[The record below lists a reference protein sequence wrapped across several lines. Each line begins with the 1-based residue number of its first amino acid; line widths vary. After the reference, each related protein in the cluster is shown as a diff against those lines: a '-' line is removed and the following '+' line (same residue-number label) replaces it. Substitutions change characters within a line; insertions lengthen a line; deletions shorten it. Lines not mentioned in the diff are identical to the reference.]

1 MDNLGEKMT
10 NNYLKTASYILMA
23 GAILFLFKFHLMTSL
38 IGGMAVFLI
47 VNVLHQW
54 IGTKVHS
61 RFAHKATVGIISVVV
76 VSLLVLIGIGIYS
89 GLSFGKAN
97 FANLSSDVLNIIQR
111 LREYLPPSLV
121 KYIPEDLLE
130 LKAKLTENITQHMPG
145 MISAT
150 TSSVK
155 GILHVIIGMLIGGV
169 VAFSFLKDE
178 KKIEVKGIAKEMLSR
193 MTIFANVFQKVV
205 FAQVKISFIN
215 TLLTGAY
222 LMVALPLF
230 GIDIPYAKTLVL
242 LTFLFGLLP
251 VIGNLMSNALIVL
264 LSLMVSFEVAVAS
277 LVFLVVVHKLEYYVN
292 AKITGEQIKTS
303 IWEMLIVMLVLESVF
318 GVIGAVLGPVMYGYL
333 KEELRLHNMI

>member
-1 MDNLGEKMT
+1 
-10 NNYLKTASYILMA
+10 
-23 GAILFLFKFHLMTSL
+23 
-38 IGGMAVFLI
+38 
-47 VNVLHQW
+47 
-54 IGTKVHS
+54 
-61 RFAHKATVGIISVVV
+61 
-76 VSLLVLIGIGIYS
+76 
-89 GLSFGKAN
+89 
-97 FANLSSDVLNIIQR
+97 
-111 LREYLPPSLV
+111 
-121 KYIPEDLLE
+121 
-130 LKAKLTENITQHMPG
+130 

>member
-1 MDNLGEKMT
+1 MT
-10 NNYLKTASYILMA
+10 INYLKQSSYILMA
-23 GAILFLFKFHLMTSL
+23 SAILFLFQFHLMTSL
-38 IGGMAVFLI
+38 IGAMAVFLM

-61 RFAHKATVGIISVVV
+61 RFAHKVTVGIISVVV
-76 VSLLVLIGIGIYS
+76 VSLFVLIGIGIYS

-111 LREYLPPSLV
+111 LRDYLPPGLV

-130 LKAKLTENITQHMPG
+130 LKAKLTENITQHMPS
-145 MISAT
+145 MITAT

-155 GILHVIIGMLIGGV
+155 GIFHVIVGMLIGGV
-169 VAFSFLKDE
+169 VAFSFLKNED
-178 KKIEVKGIAKEMLSR
+178 KIESKGIAKEMIGRIS
-193 MTIFANVFQKVV
+193 IFANVFQKVV

-215 TLLTGAY
+215 ALLTGAY

-264 LSLMVSFEVAVAS
+264 LSLMVSFEVAMAS
-277 LVFLVVVHKLEYYVN
+277 LVFLVLIHKLEYYIN
-292 AKITGEQIKTS
+292 AKITGEQIKTYYLGNVDCHVGFGVCIWSNWCCLGTGS
-303 IWEMLIVMLVLESVF
+303 IWVS
-318 GVIGAVLGPVMYGYL
+318 
-333 KEELRLHNMI
+333 